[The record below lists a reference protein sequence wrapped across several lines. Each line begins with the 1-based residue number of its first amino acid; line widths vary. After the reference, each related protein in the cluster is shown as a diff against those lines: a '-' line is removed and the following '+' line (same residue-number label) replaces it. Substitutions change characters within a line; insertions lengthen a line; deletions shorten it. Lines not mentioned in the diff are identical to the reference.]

1 MFSRNTEG
9 FSWGPFLLGVLYIIV
24 AVITFNNPF
33 ASVLALVFLF
43 AIGIIL
49 KGIFEIFLRNRLNEY
64 STYNHT
70 GLIVIGVIDIIIG
83 LLLLFNIEIGFFTL
97 PVLFALWMIFSSI
110 STIATAGPLRNYSTA
125 IFWMVVVLA
134 VLTALIGGF
143 LLFNPGLSMGVILML
158 VGVFFLFN
166 GITYIIMSF

>member
-9 FSWGPFLLGVLYIIV
+9 FSWGPFLLGILYIIV

-33 ASVLALVFLF
+33 ASVLALVYLF

-70 GLIVIGVIDIIIG
+70 GLIIIGVIDIIIG
-83 LLLLFNIEIGFFTL
+83 LLLFFNIEIGVLTL
-97 PVLFALWMIFSSI
+97 PVLFALWMIFASI
-110 STIATAGPLRNYSTA
+110 STLITAGPLRNYSNA
-125 IFWMVVVLA
+125 VFWVVVVLA
-134 VLTALIGGF
+134 ILSALIGGL
-143 LLFNPGLSMGVILML
+143 LLFNPGISMGVILML
-158 VGVFFLFN
+158 IGIFFLFS